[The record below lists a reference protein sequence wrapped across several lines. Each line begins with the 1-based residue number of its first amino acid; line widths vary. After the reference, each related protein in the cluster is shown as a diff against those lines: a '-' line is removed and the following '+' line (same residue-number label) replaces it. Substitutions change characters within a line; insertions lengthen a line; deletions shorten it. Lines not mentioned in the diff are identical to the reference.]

1 RIDHYL
7 GKETVQNI
15 LVSRFSSGIFEPIWN
30 RRYIDSVQITVAE
43 DLGIGSRAKYYEESG
58 ALRDMLQSHMLQV
71 LALTAMEP
79 PVAFDANAVRDEKV
93 KVLRSVHPL
102 SAEDVERRVVR
113 AQYAE
118 GSITGERVRGYHDED
133 GVQPDSNTETYVA
146 AQFAIDNW
154 RWADVP
160 FFLRTGKRLPGRLT
174 EITLQFKQPPI
185 LLFGRLHD
193 CGVPP
198 TSLTF
203 HVQPAEGISLQFGA
217 KLPGPAI
224 CVQPV
229 SMNFSYA
236 EAFGVKAAEAY
247 QRLLVDCMLGDATLF
262 ARRDGVEIAWSLVQP
277 ILDAWQSGP
286 PAAIPTYRAGTW
298 GPTESDELLGRSGRS
313 WRELPASRALGSAG

>member
-1 RIDHYL
+1 
-7 GKETVQNI
+7 
-15 LVSRFSSGIFEPIWN
+15 
-30 RRYIDSVQITVAE
+30 
-43 DLGIGSRAKYYEESG
+43 
-58 ALRDMLQSHMLQV
+58 
-71 LALTAMEP
+71 
-79 PVAFDANAVRDEKV
+79 
-93 KVLRSVHPL
+93 
-102 SAEDVERRVVR
+102 
-113 AQYAE
+113 
-118 GSITGERVRGYHDED
+118 VRGYHDED
-133 GVQPDSNTETYVA
+133 GVRPDSNTETYVA
-146 AQFAIDNW
+146 AQFSIDNW

-185 LLFGRLHD
+185 LLFGRLDD

-236 EAFGVKAAEAY
+236 QAFGIKAAEAY

-277 ILDAWQSGP
+277 ILDAWQSTP
-286 PAAIPTYRAGTW
+286 PAAIPAYRAGTW
-298 GPTESDELLGRSGRS
+298 GPAEADELLGRSGRA
-313 WRELPASRALGSAG
+313 WREPEAPRASGSIA